1 MLAKVITLK
10 PGAPSKGFG
19 HVLRYVMRANEE
31 LPPGQ
36 TLDGGHFNIDP
47 NRLYWTLDEHRLAYA
62 EDLAAA
68 CDATA
73 GQCARK
79 GRFKGNPVYHVAL
92 TWQEGEHPTA
102 QQAEHACKHVMDAL
116 GFGEHQATWATHRDT
131 DNDHVHLV
139 INRVHPEKLIAVQP
153 PFKKDY
159 FILDRCM
166 RELELEFGYARAYG
180 PYITLDTD
188 QGPTIVRMSRAERR
202 ERGLLKEDGKPPLTR
217 GAAAAEYRL
226 GADSFQSWVADQ
238 PARDLRTAL
247 DTPGATWADAH
258 QALAQH
264 GVAIQAKGS
273 GLVVTTQLDDGRVLA
288 AKASQLGRW
297 ASRAELEKRLGPF
310 VPGPQIGHQPSSPY
324 AQYVKT
330 SMHQGLGI
338 PTRKT
343 REAQT
348 PEPGAGTS
356 PNKGGKQQPG
366 RETGRTS
373 KRDPDERA
381 RRRQQRAD
389 ARAALAARFE
399 AEQAAGRAQR
409 PQQRAELRSQHQR
422 ERQELTAQLRHE
434 RKALPQQAR
443 QLGQALA
450 VVQSLWALKAAQQ
463 REALQKRQAAERRAL
478 SAKQPKA
485 EVWRKWLENQADAG
499 DEAAR
504 AALRGIRYREQ
515 RQKNQLID
523 GIEGEELDPLRKLT
537 LAGLEAQIDNK
548 RQLVLYRSADGREKF
563 TDTGPRIVLHD
574 KSDDS
579 LEAALRMAA
588 QKYGGKVDI
597 TGSAEFRER
606 AARHAVRLGIEVV
619 DADLQA
625 VVQDE
630 QQRLATQ
637 RPLSQVSQ
645 GPGLSPQP
653 GENSPAD
660 RAKSLK
666 HHDAAV
672 LPEWRA
678 VDAAVQAWQQATTPQ
693 ARSRAAQD
701 WMQGMERIEKHGG
714 DVAAANDRTRKALGG
729 GYADFMR
736 QVEGLARGR
745 ARGR

>member
-19 HVLRYVMRANEE
+19 HVMRYVMRANEE

-68 CDATA
+68 CDATVR
-73 GQCARK
+73 GCASK
-79 GRFKGNPVYHVAL
+79 GRFKGNPVYHVAI

-102 QQAEHACKHVMDAL
+102 KQAERACRHVMDAL
-116 GFGEHQATWATHRDT
+116 GFGEHQAAWAIHRDT

-166 RELELEFGYARAYG
+166 RELELEFGYARANG

-202 ERGLLKEDGKPPLTR
+202 ARGLLKEDGKPPLTR

-226 GADSFQSWVADQ
+226 GADSFQSWVAGQ
-238 PARDLRTAL
+238 PAKDLRAAL

-264 GVAIQAKGS
+264 GVALQAKGS
-273 GLVVTTQLDDGRVLA
+273 GLVVTTRLDDGRILA

-297 ASRAELEKRLGPF
+297 ASKAELEKRLGPF
-310 VPGPQIGHQPSSPY
+310 KPGPEIAPQSSSPSSPY

-330 SMHQGLGI
+330 SMHQGL
-338 PTRKT
+338 KT
-343 REAQT
+343 SAGKAQQTQT
-348 PEPGAGTS
+348 PEPEAGAG
-356 PNKGGKQQPG
+356 PHKEAKHQAG
-366 RETGRTS
+366 RESGRTF
-373 KRDPDERA
+373 KRDPNERA

-409 PQQRAELRSQHQR
+409 LRQRAELRGRHQR
-422 ERQELTAQLRHE
+422 ERQELAAQLKSE
-434 RKALPQQAR
+434 RKALSEQAKQQG
-443 QLGQALA
+443 LPLA

-463 REALQKRQAAERRAL
+463 REALQKRQAEERRAL
-478 SAKQPKA
+478 SARQPKR
-485 EVWRKWLENQADAG
+485 EVWRKWLEREAEQG
-499 DEAAR
+499 DEAAQ

-515 RQKNQLID
+515 RHKNRQID

-537 LAGLEAQIDNK
+537 LAGLDAQIDTK
-548 RQLVLYRSADGREKF
+548 RQLVIYRGADGRDKF

-574 KSDDS
+574 KGDDS

-606 AARHAVRLGIEVV
+606 AARRAVRLGIEVV

-630 QQRLATQ
+630 RQRLGQ
-637 RPLSQVSQ
+637 RGRGYPHRPGKL
-645 GPGLSPQP
+645 PGL
-653 GENSPAD
+653 
-660 RAKSLK
+660 
-666 HHDAAV
+666 
-672 LPEWRA
+672 
-678 VDAAVQAWQQATTPQ
+678 
-693 ARSRAAQD
+693 
-701 WMQGMERIEKHGG
+701 
-714 DVAAANDRTRKALGG
+714 TR
-729 GYADFMR
+729 
-736 QVEGLARGR
+736 
-745 ARGR
+745 